1 MLGEAIYR
9 LFHSQHE
16 LKCTDIDL
24 NSPWLEFCDFRDF
37 AAYKDSVESF
47 QPDILMHIGA
57 HTDLEYCENNPHE
70 AYRTNTLAVEHA
82 AHLAAEHNIIL
93 VYISTA
99 GIFDG
104 TKLCYDD
111 WDTPNPLGVYGRSKY
126 LGETI
131 VQQRVP
137 RHFICRAGWMMGGGP
152 GKDKKF
158 IAKIMA
164 QLATGTRSLNIV
176 EDKLG
181 TPTYTIDFAYNLRA
195 MIATVHYG
203 LYNMVCDGETSR
215 LEVARELL
223 KLLRLE
229 NQVHIHPVKS
239 DFFASQFFAPRPA
252 SERLVNYKL
261 NLRGLNLMRNWRD
274 ALYDYISDY
283 YFDYLMPFAPD
294 FVRGPRCLPSEE

>member
-9 LFHSQHE
+9 LFHSRHE

-99 GIFDG
+99 GIS
-104 TKLCYDD
+104 TEQALLRW

-126 LGETI
+126 LRRNYRPAASTASLYL
-131 VQQRVP
+131 P
-137 RHFICRAGWMMGGGP
+137 CRLDDGWRTWQ
-152 GKDKKF
+152 DKKF
-158 IAKIMA
+158 IAKMIGATRHGHA
-164 QLATGTRSLNIV
+164 QL
-176 EDKLG
+176 K
-181 TPTYTIDFAYNLRA
+181 
-195 MIATVHYG
+195 H
-203 LYNMVCDGETSR
+203 C
-215 LEVARELL
+215 
-223 KLLRLE
+223 
-229 NQVHIHPVKS
+229 
-239 DFFASQFFAPRPA
+239 
-252 SERLVNYKL
+252 
-261 NLRGLNLMRNWRD
+261 RGQAGHAD
-274 ALYDYISDY
+274 IY
-283 YFDYLMPFAPD
+283 Y
-294 FVRGPRCLPSEE
+294 